1 MKKYINQVF
10 AFIFVITMFGCATAP
25 PSETVFVRDYKHRIV
40 RAVPVKH
47 GRVTTVKVHHKG
59 PLSGQERDDL
69 IRWYK
74 GKHHRPNQRVKV
86 VFIRN

>member
-1 MKKYINQVF
+1 MKQFMRRI
-10 AFIFVITMFGCATAP
+10 FIIGFLFTMFGCATAP
-25 PSETVFVRDYKHRIV
+25 PSETVFARDYKHRIV
-40 RAVPVKH
+40 RAVPVNH

-59 PLSGQERDDL
+59 PLSGQERDEL

-74 GKHHRPNQRVKV
+74 GKHHRPNHRVKV